1 MVGDQRTKATT
12 GQEGAEEAQE
22 TVASEEVMEVEEM
35 SSGWSVRWDPTALG
49 ELQARG
55 RNRSCRGEDKAGAK
69 GSR

>member
-1 MVGDQRTKATT
+1 VSDQQTKVTA

-22 TVASEEVMEVEEM
+22 TAASEAVMETNEM
-35 SSGWSVRWDPTALG
+35 SNGWSVRWDPTALG

-55 RNRSCRGEDKAGAK
+55 RSRSRRDEDELGAK